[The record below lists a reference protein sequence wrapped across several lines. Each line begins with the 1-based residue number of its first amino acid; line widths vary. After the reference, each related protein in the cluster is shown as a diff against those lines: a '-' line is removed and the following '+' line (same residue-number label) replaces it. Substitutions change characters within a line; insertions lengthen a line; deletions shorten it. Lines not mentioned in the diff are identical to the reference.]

1 MFEIVYTIVFLICF
15 ICILPILIY
24 YVIKEEKQRKAL
36 EKEFMDTLKAI
47 NKDINYIRNEIE
59 NVSKEM

>member
-15 ICILPILIY
+15 IAILPILIY

-36 EKEFMDTLKAI
+36 EKEYMELIKAI
-47 NKDINYIRNEIE
+47 QTDLLFIKKEVE
-59 NVSKEM
+59 NATND

>member
-1 MFEIVYTIVFLICF
+1 MVYTIVFLICF
-15 ICILPILIY
+15 IVIFPILIY

-47 NKDINYIRNEIE
+47 NGDIKFIRKEVE